1 MSVVSDNALM
11 KTVVTID
18 GPSGA
23 GKGTISQLLAK
34 ALGWEFLDSGAI
46 YRLCGLACLKAAVDK
61 DNIEAIV
68 AIAEHLDI
76 AFKVTDQ
83 GLETYLS
90 GEEVGAQL
98 RSETTAAAA
107 SDIASIGAV
116 RNALL
121 QRQRD
126 FAVLIDSD
134 NGAQGLIA
142 DRRDMG
148 TVVFPQ
154 APCKFYLTATA
165 EERANRRY
173 NQLKSAGESVNLAA
187 ILQDIKDRDD
197 KDMNRAVAPL
207 KPAEDAIIIDSTDM
221 SIDTVFKSL
230 LEIITDNGL
239 Q

>member
-1 MSVVSDNALM
+1 MSAASDNALM

-134 NGAQGLIA
+134 NSAQGLIA
-142 DRRDMG
+142 DGRDMG